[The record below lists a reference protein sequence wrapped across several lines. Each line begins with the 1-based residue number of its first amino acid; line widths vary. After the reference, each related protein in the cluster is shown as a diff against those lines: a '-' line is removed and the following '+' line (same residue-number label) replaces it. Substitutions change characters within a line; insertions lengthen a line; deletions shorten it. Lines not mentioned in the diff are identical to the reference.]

1 MGVAASEASKQL
13 AHSVSLAITL
23 TVLTNIAQ
31 MVYWKSR
38 SRRGTRWQRR
48 GPTILALAAVPLA
61 TLDLVRHVLQDG
73 GAWTDSHMYRP
84 GCPHA
89 DLRCLSTVGA
99 ACQLSTYAGFACLIV
114 AVAWS
119 ANLLGKVRDGWRR
132 ARSGE

>member
-61 TLDLVRHVLQDG
+61 TLDLVRH
-73 GAWTDSHMYRP
+73 
-84 GCPHA
+84 
-89 DLRCLSTVGA
+89 LS
-99 ACQLSTYAGFACLIV
+99 S
-114 AVAWS
+114 
-119 ANLLGKVRDGWRR
+119 
-132 ARSGE
+132 